1 MDASLGNCA
10 HGGTGERRGAP
21 VLNTQKEKVSYAA
34 GVDMARSL
42 QRQGVEVDRDL
53 FLKGVKDGLSGGTLL
68 LSDDD
73 INKMLKAFKT
83 EQKMKLAE
91 RKYQQSEQLRKQRQ
105 AAGLAGEENRKAGE
119 AFLAANKA
127 KDGVV
132 TLPSGLQYRILKA
145 GDGGKP
151 SDADTV
157 ECRYRGTLIDG
168 TEFDR
173 SDPAGQP
180 ATFKV
185 AGVIPGWREA
195 LKLMPTGSKWQ
206 LFIPPQLAYGARGR
220 GPRHRAERD
229 PDLRSGAPRRQ
240 VTRGEGGIVEY
251 QLMNLREK
259 IARWLS
265 PLLDVAL
272 RSRTTVKFFL
282 TLGIFISANYLAWLV
297 RFEFDVPPEM
307 AGVMWQTIPVL
318 VIAKALGFLV
328 SGQFRGWWRY
338 VSIKDVLPIAAG
350 SALGS
355 VLFAAGVWGLWGPF
369 HVPRSIYLLDW
380 VNTMALVLGARY
392 LIRMGRE
399 GLGRRRR
406 GTDRRVLIVGA
417 GAAGQMIA
425 REIAENVSLGME
437 QVGFIDDD
445 RRRSARGSTG

>member
-1 MDASLGNCA
+1 MNWKWM
-10 HGGTGERRGAP
+10 P
-21 VLNTQKEKVSYAA
+21 VLGIVLMAAQASAGETPALKTQKEKVSYAA

-42 QRQGVEVDRDL
+42 QRQGVEVDREL

-105 AAGLAGEENRKAGE
+105 AAALVGEENRKAGE

-195 LKLMPTGSKWQ
+195 LKLMPAGSKWQ
-206 LFIPPQLAYGARGR
+206 LFIPPQLAYGARGAGR
-220 GPRHRAERD
+220 AIGPNATLIF
-229 PDLRSGAPRRQ
+229 DL
-240 VTRGEGGIVEY
+240 E
-251 QLMNLREK
+251 
-259 IARWLS
+259 
-265 PLLDVAL
+265 LLA
-272 RSRTTVKFFL
+272 VK
-282 TLGIFISANYLAWLV
+282 
-297 RFEFDVPPEM
+297 
-307 AGVMWQTIPVL
+307 
-318 VIAKALGFLV
+318 
-328 SGQFRGWWRY
+328 
-338 VSIKDVLPIAAG
+338 
-350 SALGS
+350 
-355 VLFAAGVWGLWGPF
+355 
-369 HVPRSIYLLDW
+369 
-380 VNTMALVLGARY
+380 
-392 LIRMGRE
+392 
-399 GLGRRRR
+399 
-406 GTDRRVLIVGA
+406 
-417 GAAGQMIA
+417 
-425 REIAENVSLGME
+425 
-437 QVGFIDDD
+437 
-445 RRRSARGSTG
+445 